1 MLSIYKASAG
11 SGKTYTLAYEYIK
24 LLLGHKDET
33 DGQYHL
39 HQQARDRHRFILA
52 VTFTNKATDEMK
64 RRIIHELAV
73 LGGMEPQW
81 TEPSPYLKRL
91 TEEFRC
97 SPADLSHA
105 AAAALRQLLFDFNF
119 FQVSTIDSFFQI
131 ILRTFAREAEL
142 TGNYEVD
149 LDNERAIGFGVRELF
164 DSLRTDTD
172 SPDTRRAIQ
181 WITDYLL
188 NRLSEGK
195 AVSLFNRSSHIHSE
209 FLRFISGISNDMFT
223 IHYQE
228 MMDYLARPERLLEFS
243 RQLSVRA
250 DTLTA
255 HTRAVC
261 AEALRVIESRT
272 YIDGKKRKISSY
284 LTAQLSDVATTG
296 EDKST
301 RTTAASV
308 LQDIEK
314 AYTKGLKDYLQTSP
328 DQQLE
333 DAITEACRSIVEGKD
348 ELKLLRNTR
357 RNLFVLGIL
366 EKVYQYIGDYR
377 ADNNTILLS
386 DTNGLLRDII
396 GDDDTPFIYERVG
409 VWLHHFLIDEFQ
421 DTSRLQWENLR
432 PLLHEGQASDHDS
445 LIIGDEK
452 QCIYRFRFSDPSL
465 LQSQVHADFPGN
477 SQIKGND
484 TAGNT
489 NWRSSAD
496 VVRFNNALFS
506 QLSAT
511 IGFTDIYANVAQQVS
526 AKHTAHRGYVQMCG
540 INAPHDEEFESTAMG
555 NMLAAIRRQL
565 ASGYRPCD
573 IAILTRFNK
582 EASRII
588 DYLMREISQD
598 SELADLRI
606 ISDDAM
612 LVSSSPAVR
621 LIISVLRH
629 ISLLETSTSDEVE
642 PTTHHRNRQ
651 RKELSSMLNRYEY
664 AMSRDNNPEAALK
677 AAVSDPANTPDLT
690 DGLGDMDCFN
700 LPSLVERI
708 VARYISPDT
717 ALSQNMYISAFQ
729 DVIADFCTYGP
740 CDVQSFLKWWDETGR
755 HAKIS
760 APFDERAIRV
770 MTIHKSKGLE
780 FKCVHIPMVRWN
792 MVSFGGYEW
801 FTTQGCLAGIDENII
816 PPMLP
821 YIPEKYMGNTSFGEQ
836 YRTRCHEML
845 LDELNVLYVAFT
857 RAIDELIVCYD
868 STAKETESYP
878 VSDVLSQVLPLLDN
892 ALTSTREIEIADG
905 QHIAVTDT
913 TFGAHTTAT
922 ANREKARTALDPEA
936 MVPMGGYYALD
947 RDDLW
952 QNTKV
957 DSLRDYSHARE
968 RGIVLHDV
976 LARVRHMSHLPR
988 AIRESVRAGEL
999 PEEESEEVESF
1010 IRQELQRHDVRPWF
1024 EGYRRVLCE
1033 RSIALADGNQCRPD
1047 RVVWHPDGR
1056 IDIIDYKFGAEHPK
1070 KYARQV
1076 KGYMD
1081 ALSAMGYTDVHGYLW
1096 YVDSGVIHTVE

>member
-11 SGKTYTLAYEYIK
+11 SGKTFTLAYEYIK
-24 LLLGHKDET
+24 LLLGYKDET
-33 DGQYHL
+33 DGTYHL
-39 HQQARDRHRFILA
+39 HKHGRDRHRFILA

-73 LGGMEPQW
+73 LGDMEPQW
-81 TEPSPYLKRL
+81 TEPSPYLDRL
-91 TEEFRC
+91 THEFRC
-97 SPADLSHA
+97 SPQDLSRA
-105 AAAALRQLLFDFNF
+105 AATALRQLLFDFNF

-164 DSLRTDTD
+164 DSLRTNTD
-172 SPDTRRAIQ
+172 STDTRRAVQ

-188 NRLSEGK
+188 RRLSEGK

-209 FLRFISGISNDMFT
+209 FLRFIAGISNDMFT

-228 MMDYLARPERLLEFS
+228 MMDYLSKPERLIEFS
-243 RQLSVRA
+243 RQLSTRI
-250 DTLTA
+250 DTVTA
-255 HTRAVC
+255 HTRTSC
-261 AEALRVIESRT
+261 TEALRTIDSRA
-272 YIDGKKRKISSY
+272 YIDGKKRKVSSY
-284 LTAQLSDVATTG
+284 LLAQLSDVATTG

-308 LQDIEK
+308 LQDITK
-314 AYTKGLKDYLQTSP
+314 AYTKPLKEYLDSSP
-328 DQQLE
+328 DSGLE
-333 DAITEACRSIVEGKD
+333 DSITEACRAIVESKD

-357 RNLFVLGIL
+357 KNLFVLGIL
-366 EKVYQYIGDYR
+366 EKVYQYIDSYR

-452 QCIYRFRFSDPSL
+452 QCIYRFRFSDPTL
-465 LQSQVHADFPGN
+465 LQSQVHSDFPAN
-477 SQIKGND
+477 AQTKGND
-484 TAGNT
+484 SAGNT

-506 QLSAT
+506 HLAHAT
-511 IGFTDIYANVAQQVS
+511 GFTDIYGNVCQNVS
-526 AKHTAHRGYVQMCG
+526 PKHATHRGYVELCG
-540 INAPHDEEFESTAMG
+540 IDTPGDALFEKAAMD

-588 DYLMREISQD
+588 EYLMREISQD
-598 SELADLRI
+598 TSLRNLRI

-612 LVSSSPAVR
+612 LLASSPAVR

-629 ISLLETSTSDEVE
+629 ISTLDTARDETPDA
-642 PTTHHRNRQ
+642 PHRSKRM
-651 RKELSSMLNRYEY
+651 RELSGMLNRYEY
-664 AMSRDNNPEAALK
+664 AMSRCNDPEAALK
-677 AAVSDPANTPDLT
+677 SALSHT
-690 DGLGDMDCFN
+690 DEALDIADSIGDMDCFN
-700 LPSLVERI
+700 LPSIVERI
-708 VARYISPDT
+708 IGRYISSDT
-717 ALSQNMYISAFQ
+717 AATQNMYISAFQ

-755 HAKIS
+755 RSKIS

-770 MTIHKSKGLE
+770 MSIHKSKGLE

-801 FTTQGCLAGIDENII
+801 FMTQGCIEGVDEEVI

-821 YIPEKYMGNTSFGEQ
+821 YIPEKYMANTPFASQ
-836 YRTRCHEML
+836 YGTRCGEML

-868 STAKETESYP
+868 STAKDSDSYP
-878 VSDVLSQVLPLLDN
+878 VSAMLAQTLPQLDGGDTLSEELPTDDGEN
-892 ALTSTREIEIADG
+892 ITVTR
-905 QHIAVTDT
+905 T
-913 TFGAHTTAT
+913 TFGTQTQACS
-922 ANREKARTALDPEA
+922 EKSKSRTALDPET
-936 MVPMGGYYALD
+936 MIPMCGYYALD

-957 DSLRDYSHARE
+957 DSLRDFSHARE

-976 LARVRHMSHLPR
+976 LARVRHISHLPR
-988 AIRESVRAGEL
+988 AIKESVRAGEL
-999 PEEESEEVESF
+999 PEDESADVESYL
-1010 IRQELQRHDVRPWF
+1010 QEQLMRRDVKPWF

-1033 RSIALADGNQCRPD
+1033 RPMTLHDGSVCRPD
-1047 RVVWHPDGR
+1047 RVVWNADGG
-1056 IDIIDYKFGAEHPK
+1056 IDVIDYKFGAEHPK
-1070 KYARQV
+1070 QYARQV
-1076 KGYMD
+1076 RGYME
-1081 ALSAMGYTDVHGYLW
+1081 ALEAMGHDNVRGYLW
-1096 YVDSGVIHTVE
+1096 YVDSGMIHPV